1 MKIFTVT
8 YILGEDELERLRRI
22 TERYKEKGLDL
33 PIEKQFEGIM
43 QAGSRYD
50 IDGKFKYHER
60 VLGLRED

>member
-1 MKIFTVT
+1 MKEFIVR
-8 YILGEDELERLRRI
+8 YCLEEDELERLKQI
-22 TERYKEKGLDL
+22 TERYKEIGLDL

-50 IDGKFKYHER
+50 IDRKFKDHER